1 MNAHSGL
8 PSANAALQVERGLGW
23 CDERCPDVRVD
34 EAVTLRRCAMY
45 RKAFRGAA
53 ISYPATVL
61 RMDAPATWIRRH
73 GVGVDV
79 ATAEE
84 LDRSLAAGI
93 APQRIVMHC
102 REGAAGPT
110 RLAVNARIGRFVVNS
125 SQQLAILASG
135 DRRPQRVLIDV
146 TSQSAEALSAEVS
159 ACGRL
164 DLIGLHCQL
173 GGAGDTGRNDVF
185 EMVAQMSRIR
195 RQYGVILTRLSFAED
210 EASDWRCE
218 RSDVSRVA
226 EVLNDAL
233 EDASARHRYPQP
245 ALVLSPRRSAL
256 LPAEQSSE
264 STSQPVA

>member
-1 MNAHSGL
+1 MNVHSRL
-8 PSANAALQVERGLGW
+8 PSANTALQVERGIRW
-23 CDERCPDVRVD
+23 RDERCPDVRVD

-61 RMDAPATWIRRH
+61 GMDAVATWIRRH

-102 REGAAGPT
+102 RDDAASPA

-125 SQQLAILASG
+125 SQQLAILADG

-146 TSQSAEALSAEVS
+146 TSETAEELAAQVGSR
-159 ACGRL
+159 GRL
-164 DLIGLHCQL
+164 DPIGLHCQL
-173 GGAGDTGRNDVF
+173 GDADDDTARGIVF
-185 EMVAQMSRIR
+185 SMVAQMSRLR
-195 RQYGVILTRLSFAED
+195 REYGVILTHVSLVEGES
-210 EASDWRCE
+210 SDWRCD
-218 RSDVSRVA
+218 RSDLCRVA
-226 EVLNDAL
+226 EVLNDAV
-233 EDASARHRYPQP
+233 EDGCARHRYPQP
-245 ALVLSPRRSAL
+245 ALVLSPRRSAVIL
-256 LPAEQSSE
+256 AK
-264 STSQPVA
+264 